1 MIRELS
7 MNNTSINNTSINKF
21 IENYNDFKN
30 NEEHKNGF
38 KKWVHEHEETLK
50 YRKNYENKKRENK
63 ERENKER
70 ENKEREHIRYYY
82 DSKSYEDNRKHTIP
96 YWESYFTLIK
106 ASSRGTL
113 RHIGDNGIKSQILF
127 QNPGVDF
134 GVRISKEEYRE
145 KIKRERENI

>member
-50 YRKNYENKKRENK
+50 YRKNYENKKRKNK

-70 ENKEREHIRYYY
+70 ENKERERIRNYYNP
-82 DSKSYEDNRKHTIP
+82 KPYEDNRKHTNE
-96 YWESYFTLIK
+96 YWDSYFRLIK
-106 ASSRGTL
+106 ESSRSTL
-113 RHIGDNGIKSQILF
+113 RAIGDNGIKAQILF

-134 GVRISKEEYRE
+134 GVRISEEEYRD
-145 KIKRERENI
+145 KIKREREKI